1 MNPQY
6 ETDREEP
13 VASDPLRPRYHFL
26 PPANWLN
33 DPNGLIQWNG
43 TYHLFYQYNPHGA
56 FHGTIHWGHAV
67 SPDLVHWRHLPIAL
81 APTPGTPDEDGCWS
95 GVAVDDDGVPTLIY
109 SGNRQ
114 GAQRACLATSADGL
128 LTWQKY
134 AGNPII
140 PAPPADL
147 DLVAYRDHS
156 VWREDGLW
164 YQLMGAGIQGRGGAA
179 LLYRSATLREWEYLH
194 PLCVGDIHSHAPLWT
209 GGMWECPDFFAL
221 GDRHVLSVS
230 VWHEEQLYY
239 SIAMVGAYQNY
250 QLVPNVVHKLD
261 YGDRYFYAP
270 QSFTDAQGR
279 RIMFG
284 WIYEGRT
291 SDAQMARGWSGVM
304 SLPRVLSVG
313 PDGQV
318 CMQPAPELMALRSEH
333 IQHRAIEVA
342 ANQVLVLP
350 NVSGDALELQAELV
364 PAADGCCGVL
374 VRHAPD
380 STEQTRILYNA
391 AAQQVIVDRARAS
404 LDQSTDRTAHTAPLQ
419 RGPGEPVR
427 FHIFLDRSVLE
438 VFVNGRISITTRI
451 YPTRPD
457 SLGVAVF
464 AERGATQLLQFD
476 AWQLQ

>member
-1 MNPQY
+1 MLAEKY
-6 ETDREEP
+6 YR
-13 VASDPLRPRYHFL
+13 PLVHFT
-26 PPANWLN
+26 PPFGWLN
-33 DPNGLIQWNG
+33 DPNGLIQWTG

-239 SIAMVGAYQNY
+239 SAALVGTYQHHRRAAG
-250 QLVPNVVHKLD
+250 LCSAGSTKV
-261 YGDRYFYAP
+261 AP
-270 QSFTDAQGR
+270 TKRKWRVAGR
-279 RIMFG
+279 G
-284 WIYEGRT
+284 
-291 SDAQMARGWSGVM
+291 
-304 SLPRVLSVG
+304 
-313 PDGQV
+313 
-318 CMQPAPELMALRSEH
+318 
-333 IQHRAIEVA
+333 
-342 ANQVLVLP
+342 
-350 NVSGDALELQAELV
+350 
-364 PAADGCCGVL
+364 
-374 VRHAPD
+374 
-380 STEQTRILYNA
+380 
-391 AAQQVIVDRARAS
+391 
-404 LDQSTDRTAHTAPLQ
+404 
-419 RGPGEPVR
+419 
-427 FHIFLDRSVLE
+427 
-438 VFVNGRISITTRI
+438 
-451 YPTRPD
+451 
-457 SLGVAVF
+457 
-464 AERGATQLLQFD
+464 
-476 AWQLQ
+476 